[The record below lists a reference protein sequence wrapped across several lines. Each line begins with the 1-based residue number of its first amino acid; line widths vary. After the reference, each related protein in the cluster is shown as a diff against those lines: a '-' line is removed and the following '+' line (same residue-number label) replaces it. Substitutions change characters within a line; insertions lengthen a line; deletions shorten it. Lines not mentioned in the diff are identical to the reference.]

1 MSSIHGGLDTSP
13 MPQLSEGTTA
23 HCVVSFRTHM
33 RSSGGDRLGEQW
45 ALALSHALQDN
56 HGINAF
62 TTTMLGPDQNFKVP
76 PPPLARLPA
85 MADGRGRC
93 TSVGILTCPRRWS

>member
-1 MSSIHGGLDTSP
+1 MSSIHGGLDTSR

-76 PPPLARLPA
+76 PRPPSPA
-85 MADGRGRC
+85 SPPWPTGGAEVLQW
-93 TSVGILTCPRRWS
+93 TS